1 MRWRA
6 QRASFLT
13 CWGEITCASQ
23 NVDRLPGVPLARQGG
38 WGAVP
43 STDTNTRVLWV
54 PSAKGLLCGDP
65 TKGPGC
71 RLCTWRSAHCFLS
84 RDGHSLPA
92 ERAGPVAGG
101 EEHPS
106 APTCLSPCNSPGPVS
121 SPGKERAQQ
130 GFSLTA
136 DFLSLGCSSLKPAW
150 HLFPHAP
157 DRLEL
162 AAPAANYFWVAK
174 SQLLS
179 LLGRE
184 GQGVLPTPCP
194 SQLKSFCCLMSAEV
208 VSRKELEKDVRFTGV
223 SRHPK

>member
-1 MRWRA
+1 MTLKKIKATEGTWMRWRA

-92 ERAGPVAGG
+92 ELAQWQEGKSTLQ
-101 EEHPS
+101 HPRVCPP
-106 APTCLSPCNSPGPVS
+106 ATPLALSVLL
-121 SPGKERAQQ
+121 ERK
-130 GFSLTA
+130 G
-136 DFLSLGCSSLKPAW
+136 LSKA
-150 HLFPHAP
+150 F
-157 DRLEL
+157 
-162 AAPAANYFWVAK
+162 
-174 SQLLS
+174 
-179 LLGRE
+179 
-184 GQGVLPTPCP
+184 P
-194 SQLKSFCCLMSAEV
+194 SQPTSFPW
-208 VSRKELEKDVRFTGV
+208 DVA
-223 SRHPK
+223 P